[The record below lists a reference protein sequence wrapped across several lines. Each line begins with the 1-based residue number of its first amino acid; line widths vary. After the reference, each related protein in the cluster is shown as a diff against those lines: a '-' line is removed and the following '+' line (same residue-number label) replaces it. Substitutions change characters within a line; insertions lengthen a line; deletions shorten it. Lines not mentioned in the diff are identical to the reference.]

1 MEEAVGVV
9 MSMGSPAG
17 EGAEVLMVGV
27 GVGVVMMGTVRAVI
41 LSSRSP
47 PTALRGALSV
57 EAIWSRASKQTSER
71 AGGLA
76 GRRRKAEGGE
86 AHGKDTGSA
95 RSRRLD

>member
-1 MEEAVGVV
+1 MVVV
-9 MSMGSPAG
+9 MSIGSPAG

-27 GVGVVMMGTVRAVI
+27 CVGVVIMGTVRADI
-41 LSSRSP
+41 LSSGSP

-57 EAIWSRASKQTSER
+57 EAIRSRAREG
-71 AGGLA
+71 AGG
-76 GRRRKAEGGE
+76 KETEGGE